1 MTHGFQGHTS
11 FRLGGFTVGP
21 HRLPNRVLL
30 APMASITDLP
40 FRKVAARF
48 GAGLVV
54 SEMIASEW
62 LAEGDAT
69 AALRAESEGVGLHV
83 VQLAGCEARWLAEG
97 ARVAEAAG
105 ADIIDINMG
114 CPAKHVTSGQ
124 AGAALLRDLD
134 HATKLIEAAIK
145 AVRVPVTLKMRLGW
159 DDNSIVAPELAR
171 RAEAAGVAMIS
182 VHGRTRCQF
191 YQGRADWSAIARV
204 KAALSIP
211 VVANG
216 DLQSYDDARAM
227 LEMSGA
233 DAVMVGRAA
242 RGRPWFPGQIAK
254 FLETGVRP
262 ADPPAHV
269 QRDVLLELHD
279 AWLSHYGSMRGIREA
294 RKHVGWALEALAVS
308 CGHSAEWLK
317 TWRGRLVTETNPALV
332 VRGIREAFDDVEWKA
347 AA

>member
-1 MTHGFQGHTS
+1 MTDAFSGRNS
-11 FRLGGFTVGP
+11 FTVGP

-30 APMASITDLP
+30 APMASITDLS

-69 AALRAESEGVGLHV
+69 AALRAESAGVGLHV

-134 HATKLIEAAIK
+134 HATKLIEAAID

-159 DDNSIVAPELAR
+159 DENSIVAPELAR
-171 RAEAAGVAMIS
+171 RAEAAGVAMIT

-204 KAALSIP
+204 KAAVSIP

-216 DLQSYDDARAM
+216 DLQTYDDARAM
-227 LEMSGA
+227 LDASGA

-254 FLETGVRP
+254 FLETGIRP
-262 ADPPAHV
+262 TDPPAHV
-269 QRDVLLELHD
+269 QRDVLLELYD
-279 AWLSHYGSMRGIREA
+279 AWLSHYGSARGIREA
-294 RKHVGWALEALAVS
+294 RKHIGWAFEALAVS
-308 CGHSAEWLK
+308 CGRSTDWLK
-317 TWRGRLVTETNPALV
+317 VWRGRLVTEAEPALV
-332 VRGIREAFDDVEWKA
+332 VRGIREAFDDVVWKA